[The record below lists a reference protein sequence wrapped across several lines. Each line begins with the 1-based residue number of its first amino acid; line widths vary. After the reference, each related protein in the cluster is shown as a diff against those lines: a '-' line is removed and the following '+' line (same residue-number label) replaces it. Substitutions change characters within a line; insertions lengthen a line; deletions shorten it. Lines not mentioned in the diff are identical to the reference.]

1 MANRGYDVGEYE
13 VRLESTIGIYGT
25 GLLDAISD
33 ADLKAEYARQEQ
45 DGFLPNGLNPNI
57 FANGEWTGQYA
68 NTAQGGDGT
77 KYPYRYT
84 YALSAGPCRMLPE
97 PMPSGTLRT

>member
-13 VRLESTIGIYGT
+13 VRVESTIGIYGT

-33 ADLKAEYARQEQ
+33 EDLKAEYAKQEQ
-45 DGFLPNGLNPNI
+45 DGYFKLNESI
-57 FANGEWTGQYA
+57 FKNGEWVKQYA

-77 KYPYRYT
+77 LYPFRYT
-84 YALSAGPCRMLPE
+84 YIPTP
-97 PMPSGTLRT
+97 